1 MIRYDDDNAT
11 PDTRGQA
18 DAVIGGALG
27 WLFILVGCAA
37 IAAAALIPAYFD
49 TLDTRQS
56 REAEAIKAKMLADER
71 QRYIDFHQA
80 LIDDD
85 PVLIERLAMT
95 ELRLKPVGSEVAQ
108 HGPSDPLALV
118 DEPTPVAIQQAMAG
132 QSQMRSIENE
142 LSRPDLKRKAV
153 IDVQIDRPRQTRLIV
168 AATGEYQP
176 LLAGIGALL
185 VLMGLWPRRSASA

>member
-1 MIRYDDDNAT
+1 MRSTETDNPKLET
-11 PDTRGQA
+11 PGQV
-18 DAVIGGALG
+18 DAVVGGALG

-49 TLDTRQS
+49 TLDIKQA
-56 REAEAIKAKMLADER
+56 RETEAVKAQILADER

-95 ELRLKPVGSEVAQ
+95 ELRLKMTGSEVATRN
-108 HGPSDPLALV
+108 PLDPLALV
-118 DEPTPVAIQQAMAG
+118 ETPDPQAIQYALAG
-132 QSQMRSIENE
+132 QPQMRSIENE
-142 LSRPDLKRKAV
+142 LSRPDLKQQTI
-153 IDVQIDRPRQTRLIV
+153 IDVQVDRPRQTRLII

-176 LLAGIGALL
+176 IMAGAGALL
-185 VLMGLWPRRSASA
+185 VLMGLWPRRATQ